1 MLNRTIAKF
10 LFYGVAIVLLV
21 WTSSLTYS
29 FLSMALP
36 GMFWAVPLLGL
47 IVFDAGMIAWMFV
60 FLSHAEGAI
69 QRAVAIVLT
78 LWNFLGVGL
87 MTIAEILLSGQT
99 LTEAPAMLGTA
110 AIWGIGIWTVVNV
123 LGVIVFHLGDPE
135 ARKEMALQSEK
146 DAIFEGALTSLKNRR
161 VAAQQGLA
169 DEMSATMFAQL
180 LSDIRAD
187 SDKNGIP
194 DLLERGTQSR
204 TTASDRPQLPAAP
217 SDNDDLA
224 AAVADLI
231 RRGELVVTDTAGST
245 ALSKN
250 TYGIGVPLAQPATG
264 QGDKPNG
271 PAGQRIGGSG
281 PNF

>member
-245 ALSKN
+245 ALGRN
-250 TYGIGVPLAQPATG
+250 TYGVAVPLAQPTQPAA
-264 QGDKPNG
+264 QPNG
-271 PAGQRIGGSG
+271 PAAKAVGGG
-281 PNF
+281 RPNE

>member
-47 IVFDAGMIAWMFV
+47 VVFDAGMIAWMFV

-69 QRAVAIVLT
+69 QRAVAIILT

-87 MTIAEILLSGQT
+87 MTVAEILLSGQT
-99 LTEAPAMLGTA
+99 LTEAPPMLGTA

-123 LGVIVFHLGDPE
+123 LGVIVFHLGDPA
-135 ARKEMALQSEK
+135 ARKEMAIQSEK

-169 DEMSATMFAQL
+169 DELSGSMFAQL

-187 SDKNGIP
+187 SDRNGIP
-194 DLLERGTQSR
+194 DLLEHGRQSGP
-204 TTASDRPQLPAAP
+204 TTVPSNRPQLPP
-217 SDNDDLA
+217 GLTDDDLA
-224 AAVADLI
+224 RIVAAVAAM
-231 RRGELVVTDTAGST
+231 GNSTHDTARH
-245 ALSKN
+245 AADV
-250 TYGIGVPLAQPATG
+250 IPLAQPAAG
-264 QGDKPNG
+264 QGNG
-271 PAGQRIGGSG
+271 PAGHRIGGQH
-281 PNF
+281 PNE